1 MSSESNASEPRKKSL
16 LRRVLLFLV
25 VVALGAGA
33 VAPLLNAN
41 RFQGEIHSALE
52 SALNRRVTI
61 GKVHF
66 NLFTGPGFTV
76 DDVLIEEAPGMGI
89 EPFAHV
95 ESLEARVRLA
105 SLWTGHLAF
114 SKLRLVEPSVN
125 FVKPDSGSWNVA
137 PWLARAAVD
146 TAVHSSLP
154 DIEISDGRLNFKFGD
169 TKSVFYV
176 SDADL
181 SIYPDYNGDLII
193 RFEGEPARTDHAAQ
207 GLGHLVA
214 RGVLRTRD
222 RKEDQLSMSVQ
233 LERTAITELTR
244 LFDVQDIGVRG
255 YIASNLKL
263 DGPLSRLN
271 VSGDMRIEDI
281 HRWDLMPNKSAGWTL
296 NYTGLFN
303 VPAQQI
309 DIETHAADPQGS
321 PVNGKF
327 VASDYLSS
335 PKWQASLNL
344 HDLPASGLLE
354 TARHMGAPIPAGAIL
369 DTTLNGEIAYSRSD
383 GVQGQLTLDKG
394 SFKLPQGVATQ
405 FGVAP
410 LSIHNN
416 ELRFGPAEIQFDDEH
431 AGLLDASYA
440 LNTRSLSLGLQ
451 TRQLGVAE
459 TRALVSEW
467 LGAGSMPLLEQCRQ
481 GAWKGSLAFERR
493 DDGPGVW
500 NGDLDLTATQM
511 DLPGVAAPLRI
522 ASATVQL
529 QPGQVQLTRLHGHVG
544 VIAVDGD
551 YRYFEVPGRPDRMRL
566 NLGEA
571 QLENIERLLLP
582 TLNRKQGFLARALR
596 LERTH
601 LPDWLKLRQIDGSI
615 EIKNL
620 LVGDVSLGAVKA
632 RLLWNGAAVQLADL
646 EFHRDAMEGKALVA
660 VDLTGGVP
668 LYKASGQF
676 NNVEYRNG
684 TLDLDGKL
692 RSSGMG
698 LDLALNARGEGTFSG
713 SGITLAP
720 DTEVEEITGE
730 FHLDAASA
738 GPRLLLSKVQLTQG
752 QDVLRGQG
760 SSQPDGHI
768 VLDLVSGRKQIR
780 MTGMLFPLHPVVEP

>member
-1 MSSESNASEPRKKSL
+1 
-16 LRRVLLFLV
+16 

-41 RFQGEIHSALE
+41 RFRGEIHSALE

-66 NLFTGPGFTV
+66 NVFTGPGFTV

-125 FVKPDSGSWNVA
+125 FVKPDLGSWNIA

-146 TAVHSSLP
+146 TTTESTLP
-154 DIEISDGRLNFKFGD
+154 DIEISDGRLNFKFGA

-176 SDADL
+176 SDADVTV
-181 SIYPDYNGDLII
+181 YPDSNGDLII
-193 RFEGEPARTDHAAQ
+193 RFEGEPARTDHVAQ

-214 RGVLRTRD
+214 RGVLHTRN
-222 RKEDQLSMSVQ
+222 RKEDKLSVSVQ

-255 YIASNLKL
+255 YVASNLKL

-271 VSGDMRIEDI
+271 VSGDLRIEDI
-281 HRWDLMPNKSAGWTL
+281 HRWDLMLNKSAGWTL
-296 NYTGLFN
+296 NYTGFLN

-327 VASDYLSS
+327 IASDYLSS
-335 PKWQASLNL
+335 PKWQASLSL
-344 HDLPASGLLE
+344 HDLPAGGLLD
-354 TARHMGAPIPAGAIL
+354 TARHMGAPIPAGAVL
-369 DTTLNGEIAYSRSD
+369 DTTLNGEIAYSRPD
-383 GVQGQLTLDKG
+383 GIEGHLMLDKG
-394 SFKLPQGVATQ
+394 SFKLPQGVVTE

-410 LSIHNN
+410 LSIRNN
-416 ELRFGPAEIQFDDEH
+416 DVHFGPAEIQFDGEH
-431 AGLLDASYA
+431 AGQLDASYT
-440 LNTRSLSLGLQ
+440 LNTRSLALGLQ
-451 TRQLGVAE
+451 TRQLEMAQ

-467 LGAGSMPLLEQCRQ
+467 LGAGSMPLLEQCHQ
-481 GAWKGSLAFERR
+481 GTWKGSIAFERR

-500 NGDLDLTATQM
+500 SGDLDLTAAQM

-522 ASATVQL
+522 ASVSVQL
-529 QPGQVQLTRLHGHVG
+529 QPGQVQLTHLHGHVG
-544 VIAVDGD
+544 VIPIEGD

-566 NLGEA
+566 TLGETH
-571 QLENIERLLLP
+571 LENIERLLLP
-582 TLNRKQGFLARALR
+582 TLGRRQGFLARALR
-596 LERTH
+596 LDRAP
-601 LPDWLKLRQIDGSI
+601 LPDWLKSRQIEGSLQ
-615 EIKNL
+615 IKNL
-620 LVGDVSLGAVKA
+620 LAGDVSLGVVKA
-632 RLLWNGAAVQLADL
+632 RMVWNGAAVQLDDL
-646 EFHRDAMEGKALVA
+646 EFHRDATEGKVSVA

-668 LYKASGQF
+668 AYKVTGQL
-676 NNVEYRNG
+676 NNMEYRNG
-684 TLDLDGKL
+684 TLDLDGL
-692 RSSGMG
+692 LETSGLG
-698 LDLALNARGEGTFSG
+698 LELAVHARGEGTFSG
-713 SGITLAP
+713 MGIALAP
-720 DTEVEEITGE
+720 DTEVDEITGE
-730 FHLDAASA
+730 FQLDAAST

-760 SSQPDGHI
+760 SSQPDGRI
-768 VLDLVSGRKQIR
+768 VLDLVSGRKQVR
-780 MTGMLFPLHPVVEP
+780 LTGMLLPLHPTPEP